1 MNRRYIDFVPPKT
14 DAGARPVRATAPRP
28 TRAAARPARV
38 ATARP
43 VNATAV
49 RTVSAAAPRRPQ
61 TRPATSQSQNSLAAR
76 RATQIGFSS
85 ASSQKSQL
93 GVIEDLTPKFIN
105 TNTEK
110 RPLNSGRTAT
120 TSRATATPRSTGKTA
135 GRTKAT
141 GSKVAQSASKKTTA
155 SAGKAKTPKSPFINL
170 DKIAKR
176 PLSRNVR
183 EKKIESPKEVPKG
196 PVTIIAKPEKESHVG
211 LIITII
217 LTIILGAAAGTI
229 AFLLLPK

>member
-14 DAGARPVRATAPRP
+14 DAGTRPVRATAPRP
-28 TRAAARPARV
+28 ARAAARPDRV
-38 ATARP
+38 TTARP

-49 RTVSAAAPRRPQ
+49 RTVSAAAPRRTQ
-61 TRPATSQSQNSLAAR
+61 TRPATHQGQNSLAAR
-76 RATQIGFSS
+76 RVTQIGLSS

-120 TSRATATPRSTGKTA
+120 TSRTTATPRSAGKAET
-135 GRTKAT
+135 
-141 GSKVAQSASKKTTA
+141 KVANSKGARSASKKTTA